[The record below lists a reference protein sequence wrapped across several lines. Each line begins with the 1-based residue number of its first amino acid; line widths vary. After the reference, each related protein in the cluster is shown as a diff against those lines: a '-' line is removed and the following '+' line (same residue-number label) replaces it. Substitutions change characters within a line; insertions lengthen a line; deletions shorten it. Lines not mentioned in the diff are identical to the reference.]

1 MPSGLMTFSAPQG
14 FSLVPPAG
22 AGGSFSSTPL
32 TRQAAAESQGSG
44 LCPHWSRPEPRVS
57 LTTASPRLPRSPQL
71 ASELSTHPLMAACH
85 CVSPPPARPGMDQAL
100 SVPGAPL
107 SFPVQSKSKPA
118 PSVPFK
124 THLDAGL
131 SPGTPISITI
141 AIPVSQA
148 SSPPWM
154 KPSFQPPLSPL
165 SSSPSASPPC
175 VATPVFPTETVLPL
189 SLLEPP
195 VTSHDSG

>member
-1 MPSGLMTFSAPQG
+1 MLFRSGCWLG
-14 FSLVPPAG
+14 ENVG
-22 AGGSFSSTPL
+22 
-32 TRQAAAESQGSG
+32 
-44 LCPHWSRPEPRVS
+44 
-57 LTTASPRLPRSPQL
+57 ASPRHSILASCLPGKAGGWASLRTTPLGPRATWGGEAWSILAQL

-124 THLDAGL
+124 TRLDAGL